1 MTKTEL
7 PTVPAFLIKGD
18 DPSLVADA
26 VREVVAHAVGDDDAA
41 LAVED
46 LGTEGEN
53 GPGAAVEACR
63 TPSFLASRRV
73 VILREIGRFRTDEV
87 EPLLAY
93 LGAPDDGAVLV
104 LVAGGGQTPTK
115 LTNAVKKV
123 GHVVDASAPSTA
135 KARTTW
141 LVDKLKDA
149 PVTLDAAAGKLIG
162 DHLGE
167 DVGRLT
173 SLLDALAT
181 TYGPG
186 SKVGVTDVEPFLG
199 EAGGVAPWDL
209 TDAIDRGETET
220 ALVLLHRMT
229 GAGER
234 HPLVILATLHRHFQ
248 SMLRLDGSG
257 VNSESEAASLLGVAP
272 YPAKKALTQ
281 ARRLGSDRIGQAI
294 VLLAQCDLDLRGASE
309 SPDDLILEVLIARLC
324 RLARAG
330 GRGGARSGAISGT
343 RSGARG

>member
-7 PTVPAFLIKGD
+7 PVVPAYLIKGD
-18 DPSLVADA
+18 DPSLAADA
-26 VREVVAHAVGDDDAA
+26 VREVVGFAVGDDDPN

-46 LGTEGEN
+46 LGADGEN
-53 GPGAAVEACR
+53 GPSAAVEACL
-63 TPSFLASRRV
+63 TPSMLAARRV
-73 VILREIGRFRTDEV
+73 VVLRDVGRFRTDEV

-93 LGAPDDGAVLV
+93 LGEPSADAVIV
-104 LVAGGGQTPTK
+104 LVAGGGQTPPK
-115 LTNAVKKV
+115 LLNAVKKV
-123 GHVVDASAPSTA
+123 GHVVDASVPSSA
-135 KARTTW
+135 KARTSW

-167 DVGRLT
+167 DVGRLS

-181 TYGPG
+181 TYGPDA
-186 SKVGVTDVEPFLG
+186 KVGTAEVEPFLG

-209 TDAIDRGETET
+209 TDAIDRGETEA
-220 ALVLLHRMT
+220 ALILLHRMT

-234 HPLVILATLHRHFQ
+234 HPLVIMATLHRHFQ
-248 SMLRLDGSG
+248 AMLRLDGSG
-257 VNSESEAASLLGVAP
+257 VSSESQAASMLGMAP

-281 ARRLGSDRIGQAI
+281 ARRLGSDGIGQAI

-309 SPDDLILEVLIARLC
+309 SPDDLILEVLVARLC

-330 GRGGARSGAISGT
+330 SRPSARSGA
-343 RSGARG
+343 RR

>member
-1 MTKTEL
+1 MTTAEL
-7 PTVPAFLIKGD
+7 PSVPAYLVKGD

-26 VREVVAHAVGDDDAA
+26 VRQVVAFAVGRDDPN

-46 LGTEGEN
+46 LGADSEG
-53 GPGAAVEACR
+53 GPSAAVEACH

-73 VILREIGRFRTDEV
+73 VVLRDVGRFRTDEV

-93 LGAPDDGAVLV
+93 LAVPSADAVIV
-104 LVAGGGQTPTK
+104 LVAGGGQTPPK

-123 GHVVDASAPSTA
+123 GHVVDVSVPSSAR
-135 KARTTW
+135 ARTGW

-149 PVTLDAAAGKLIG
+149 DVALDAPAGKLIG

-167 DVGRLT
+167 DVGRLA
-173 SLLDALAT
+173 SLLDALAS

-186 SKVGVTDVEPFLG
+186 AKVGVAEVEPFLG

-209 TDAIDRGETET
+209 TDAVDRGEIET

-234 HPLVILATLHRHFQ
+234 HPLVVMATLHRHFQ
-248 SMLRLDGSG
+248 AMLRLDGSG
-257 VNSESEAASLLGVAP
+257 VHSESEAASLLGMAP

-281 ARRLGSDRIGQAI
+281 ARRLGSDGIGRAI

-309 SPDDLILEVLIARLC
+309 APDELILEVLVARLC
-324 RLARAG
+324 RLARTG
-330 GRGGARSGAISGT
+330 GRAGARSGA
-343 RSGARG
+343 RR